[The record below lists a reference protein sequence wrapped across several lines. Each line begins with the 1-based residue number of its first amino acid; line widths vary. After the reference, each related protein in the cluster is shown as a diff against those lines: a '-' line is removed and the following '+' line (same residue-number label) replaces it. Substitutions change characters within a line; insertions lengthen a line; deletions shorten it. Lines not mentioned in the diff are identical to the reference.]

1 MASSLSTVEYF
12 MQSLLDSEPWDV
24 DPGCIP
30 IPWRKGQAAIPS
42 RKLRLGIVIDD
53 GIVKPQPPVTR
64 ALREVAQG
72 LKAAGHDGM

>member
-12 MQSLLDSEPWDV
+12 MQSLLDLEPWDV

-30 IPWRKGQAAIPS
+30 IPWRKEQAAIPS

-64 ALREVAQG
+64 ALREVARV